1 MQKKFTIPGSH
12 NDLSNAGSFATSMDD
27 QVGRPSLFDAG
38 IQDLSDST
46 GFLNLEAG
54 APVTPYPNQISG
66 FYNAYPFPAPELSAV
81 SLAPSPSAAIPSATT
96 KMSGPEVVPVSS
108 GMASSSASMSGATV
122 AAVPRSVTSATPNA
136 SQSGVVPTSSGTGG
150 FVINGALDSS
160 ITSLQSTNPTL
171 FSGIVGAISSAIGY
185 FESIFTNSMTV
196 TIDFGWGEYN
206 NIAITGTTAVAE
218 SIASNLVNT
227 TYSGLVAA
235 LTKADTSAVGLAAVA
250 SLPASDPTTS
260 VANPS
265 IWAMNAAEALA
276 LGLPGAS
283 QGLFA
288 GYVGLNTAFN
298 FTFDPNNRAVPGK
311 MDAIGVLEHEI
322 SEDLGRLGSMGIKDG
337 TSVFTPIDLFRY
349 TAPGVP
355 QYRETATNAYFSV
368 DGKTLQT
375 EYNNPISGGDAVD
388 WNGSV
393 IGDAFGSVAPGVQN
407 NVSATD
413 LQVMNILGYTETS
426 APPSSNLIW
435 TGHGAAGDYNDIANW
450 SPKRLPAAGDDL
462 VIPTGADVV
471 FVNDQ
476 TAEVDSLQMAAGS
489 TFEID
494 QGDFTIDNAGT
505 STTNLGTIDIGTGA
519 LSVSVQLGGTTV
531 NYGQIRFYSPAQI
544 ITNDSTV
551 VIGGTGTIAL
561 VQGDIGGR
569 NFSDASPFDTFIN
582 LSNTI
587 QGSGAIGLNGFLNSL
602 NFVNAGVVDANVSG
616 VPLRLNAA
624 MVNKGIM
631 EAANGARLILN
642 GPVNNA
648 INAAGTGG
656 GIIEALTGGTVELDA
671 VTIIGGTLGAAGSTG
686 AIEIAGAT
694 TLDGTNSTFPG
705 ISLNGSIGVDAGA
718 SVTLLGQM
726 NGGTLGATLGQFLVS
741 NGTLNGLT
749 LLSNADLEVIGSTL
763 ALKGTIINH
772 GTIQVIG
779 GPGGATATLRTI
791 GTVTL
796 TGGGTVALSDGSG
809 AGSATPQLITGTV
822 ATDTLDNFNNTITG
836 YGRLGAG
843 DGLLTLINEAGGKV
857 VAAGGS
863 LIVATG
869 AHAIVN
875 KGLLDSSSGVLD
887 LRGSVTNTGT
897 IAADG
902 GTTELDGA
910 TVSGGTF
917 ATSAGGVVLAV
928 GTATL
933 NGLLSPITLAAGAQ
947 VTAGPGSTVVLEGSI
962 VNHGILDITGDVGGG
977 VTATGRILGSAT
989 LTGGGTVF
997 LSSTNGNATSAFE
1010 VLTGATGSAKLDNI
1024 DNTIVGYGSIGAGPL
1039 TLVNE
1044 IGGTIKAAGGALV
1057 VNTGATFLT
1066 NKGLMAAVGGT
1077 LAVQSTIDGTLGG
1090 TLAALD
1096 AAVGAP
1102 GVILLDGGTVH
1113 GGTVRTDLTDSAS
1126 QLTDSSNGG
1135 TLDGSAAVVTLAS
1148 GAQVVAAAGGVLS
1161 LKGSIV
1167 NHGTLSLAG
1176 DSYNVV
1182 TAAVRIVNAVTLS
1195 GGGKVS
1201 LYSLNNGP
1209 SSADQIISGTT
1220 ATAKLD
1226 NADNTIL
1233 GYGMLGAGQLTLVN
1247 ELAGTIEAAGGALIV
1262 NTGTNVV
1269 SNLGLMQAFG
1279 GTLVVQGIV
1288 DDTKGGVVATLNNGT
1303 VSGIVEL
1310 DGGTLRGGTLRTDPT
1325 DSASQ
1330 VQATANGGTLDGTA
1344 GALTLA
1350 TGAIVDVIPN
1360 GTLTI
1365 QGTIANHGTLA
1376 VTGNGYYGYLA
1387 EMLIAGTA
1395 SLTGGGLLSLTDG
1408 STVSNATNTQVLT
1421 GASAAA
1427 TLDNVDNLIRGYGE
1441 LGNTQLTLINEVK
1454 GTIEAAGGN
1463 LVVDTGAKVITN
1475 KGLMEADGGTLTL
1488 HGVINDTSGST
1499 IAALNNGTV
1508 SGVVLLD
1515 GATLRGGTIVTDT
1528 HDLASVLTTTTN
1540 GGTLDGTAGAIT
1552 LATGAQVQVANS
1564 LTLTVAGTI
1573 AGAGTLSVL
1582 GNGYYGY
1589 IATAELASN
1598 VTLTG
1603 GGSVVL
1609 ADISTVSTATAT
1621 QVITGASASVT
1632 LNNVSDTIRG
1642 YGSLGAG
1649 SMTLVNASGGLVD
1662 ATGGTLKV
1670 DTGAKTITNQGM
1682 LEAVGGTLEIDS
1694 AVTNTGTILAGAGG
1708 DVTIDGT
1715 VANTGLVTIG
1725 NGGTVTL
1732 HGAITG
1738 ATSKVQIA
1746 GGGTL
1751 VIDGGS
1757 LRNGTL
1763 TNAAGGIVD
1772 VVQSSG
1778 TLASVAFSNAGTANI
1793 TGNGYYG
1800 YVGMLS
1806 ISGTTTLSGGGS
1818 VVLSDDSTVSTATST
1833 QILTGVAAG
1842 DTLDNVDNTISGYG
1856 ELGAGQ
1862 LTLINETKATIEA
1875 TTGILLV
1882 NTGSVALANHG
1893 LLEANGGT
1901 LMVQTVVNDTVG
1913 GSIAAVSHGT
1923 VAGVVLLDGGTL
1935 RGGSITTDAASAL
1948 LITSAGGTLDGT
1960 AGAVTLAV
1968 GSQATVAP
1976 GEVLTLK
1983 GPITEDGTLT
1993 LQGNGYYGYVGQVLV
2008 GGTLTLASG
2017 ALVTMAD
2024 LSTISTA
2031 SATQVIAGTAAGAKL
2046 DNSALISGYGMLGNG
2061 TLALINEVP
2070 GTIKATGGIL
2080 VVDSG
2085 ASNATNLGQMIAVG
2099 GTLQIENTLTN
2110 TSTIAVGAGGGIVV
2124 DGVVANS
2131 GLISI
2136 ASTGT
2141 MTLNGSV
2148 VGTASK
2154 LQIAGGG
2161 TLAIDG
2167 GTLRGGTLTA
2177 VANSAV
2183 NIVAT
2188 SGTLASVAFGNS
2200 GTTSIIGN
2208 GYYGYVATMAV
2219 SGTTTL
2225 SGGGAV
2231 VLVDDST
2238 ITTATST
2245 QIITGVAAGDTLDN
2259 VDNIISGY
2267 GEIGAGQLTLINET
2281 KGTIEATVAA
2291 LVINTGSV
2299 ALVNHGL
2306 LEANGGTLVVQTV
2319 VDDTKGGTIV
2329 ALSSVTGPGQILL
2342 DGGTL
2347 RGGTVSLDS
2356 TSALLVTTAGGTLDG
2371 TAGTLTLSA
2380 GSHATVVAGE
2390 VLTLQGVIANHGRI
2404 DLQGNGYYGAVAQIQ
2419 VGGTVALSGGG
2430 VIALADTSGSTTAS
2444 STQVITSITPGAKL
2458 DNIDNT
2464 INGYGLLGNSQV
2476 TVVNEAAG
2484 TIDASGGDLI
2494 VDVGTGGSLAN
2505 AGLMQ
2510 ALSGTLDVVSGFT
2523 NSGTVIA
2530 DGGAVVLEGSV
2541 SGTGKLEVDG
2551 SQLTLMGSVGTGQT
2565 ILFGNFGKVETLNIA
2580 EPNLLGATIGGF
2592 ASGDTI
2598 IVQNS
2603 SLTAANYIAGTG
2615 TLGSLVLMS
2624 GTAPQGTLTLA
2635 GSYIQSN
2642 FAVQAQAD
2650 GTSVVSLVP
2659 GVGTIY
2665 NHATASAG
2673 APNPVAFGQ
2682 HHVGDVLTRTLSV
2695 SNTGTVGAR
2704 TETLDAAIGNTTG
2717 PITASGAFT
2726 ALAPGKSDTSHLTVG
2741 LTATQDGVESG
2752 SAILALLS
2760 DSNGIDGIGSTPL
2773 ASQTIAVSG
2782 TLYNYATASLVAP
2795 VNFGAHHVGD
2805 KLSTLLSVINTGT
2818 ADGFTEKLDAS
2829 FGGTTGSV
2837 TAAGSFTLLAAS
2849 ATNSTGLTV
2858 GLTSAQDGVRSGS
2871 AALTLKSDGTGV
2883 DVLGTHTLTTQTIG
2897 LTGTLYNYATAS
2909 TVAAVN
2915 FGNRHVGDTLSQ
2927 ALSIINTGTADG
2939 FTEALDASIG
2949 GASTGITANGTFTGL
2964 GASVTNGT
2972 SLTIGLTSATTGKHS
2987 GTAVISLTSDGT
2999 GIDNLGT
3006 KALASQTIATTAT
3019 VYALAAPILSAGTL
3033 NFGAARIGGTL
3044 NTGTVTLRDG
3054 TVANGFQESLVYAV
3068 SGPAGMST
3076 TGGAGTI
3083 VAGGSAQV
3091 GFILS
3096 TATAGTFSGTPASI
3110 ALTSTGIGTSGL
3122 ANTTLTAAAVTLNA
3136 KVYAPAI
3143 ATLGTTSVDF
3153 GIVHVGKTAI
3163 TKIVGVTN
3171 TGTGGLVDLL
3181 TGGKATDTGSVGGA
3195 AFALGAGVASG
3206 AAGSLTLSVTP
3217 ALAGTIAGS
3226 AVLGFT
3232 SHDADLAD
3240 IAIDGGTV
3248 TVTGTVNNFATAQ
3261 VEKVGGAG
3269 TLTQNGT
3276 VFTLN
3281 LGSVRQNGQALVGD
3295 LGVLNAVAGPA
3306 DLLSGSFAVAGTAGF
3321 ANAGFNAFSGLGAGA
3336 DERLQAVTLNT
3347 GSVGVFSETITLLGT
3362 GSNASGYSGALTTET
3377 VTVTGTVSL
3386 SNYATAIATL
3396 GTTSLNFGNV
3406 HVGANANQSVGITNT
3421 ATGAL
3426 VDLLTGGTATNSG
3439 AVTSDVFNLGTG
3451 LAGGIS
3457 GTVQIGITAAAA
3469 GTFTGSAALGF
3480 TSHDSAQADIAIN
3493 GGTVAVSGTAYALAS
3508 PTLSTG
3514 TLALGSAG
3522 TLALGAARVG
3532 GTLGGLVTLH
3542 DGTVASPF
3550 QESLLYATSAL
3561 AGLGISGGAGT
3572 IASGGSAQVGLIL
3585 STGTAGSFSVPA
3597 SIALTSSGVG
3607 TSGLANSG
3615 LAPDAV
3621 TVTGKVYAPAVAKLL
3636 GTSLNFGI
3644 IHVGTAAVAKGD
3656 IVSNAATGALV
3667 DVLTGGSATKSG
3679 NVGSVLFNLGTAG
3692 VASGGSGSVTVG
3704 INTTTAGTITGSAV
3718 LGFTSHD
3725 ADQAD
3730 LGINGGT
3737 ITVSGT
3743 IDNYATAKVEQ
3754 TGGAGT
3760 LTQNGTAFTLNL
3772 GAVRQNGSALVGD
3785 LGVVNAVTGPADLL
3799 SGSFTVAGTTGFT
3812 NLGVAGFSFTNVAA
3826 GLDERSQVLTLNTG
3840 TVGVFSE
3847 TITLFGTGSNA
3858 SGYSGTLAPET
3869 IIVLGSVFAAAAPLA
3884 SPTTISLG
3892 SVRVG
3897 GTLATATVQVSNG
3910 TTATAFQ
3917 ESLVYAASGPNVVG
3931 VTNGAGTILA
3941 GGTAQVGFTLNTATA
3956 GDFTGTQGTIALT
3969 STGVGTD
3976 GLPNM
3981 SLAPDPVTINGKV
3994 YAPAIVAL
4002 GTTSVN
4008 FGIVHVG
4015 ASPVQTVGI
4024 TNAATGAL
4032 ADLLTG
4038 GTATDSGSVSGVT
4051 FGLGTG
4057 VAAGGSGSLQV
4068 GINASQAGV
4077 IAGSAVLH
4085 FTSHDGDLSDI
4096 AINGGTVTVS
4106 GTVDNYATA
4115 QIELTGGVGTL
4126 TQSGTAFALNLG
4138 TVLQNGSGLVADL
4151 GVLNAASGPADL
4163 LAGSFTATSTAG
4175 FSNSG
4180 FVAFSGLVAGADE
4193 RAQVLTLNTGTA
4205 GVFTETITLF
4215 GTGGNASGYSGT
4227 LATDTLT
4234 VTGTIISTGTT
4245 YTVPTAPLTIA
4256 GTSGNDT
4263 IYATAGVLNS
4273 HDLID
4278 GGGGTNTLNLLG
4290 AGLFD
4295 LGAPKVLTNIQIV
4308 TAQENAA
4315 GTTVYMRDG
4324 LNVNLIVK
4332 PAASGSITIY
4342 GGADSDTFNLGV
4354 GTDTVVL
4361 GSPTETVYG
4370 GLGGTNLVQ
4379 ATAAQATALI
4389 GGAAIGTTTLEITT
4403 GGTVTLNPLDTRLTV
4418 KLDAATNL
4426 GLSSSLGF
4434 ITAIGA
4440 VAGHDMLTAG
4450 FTNQTLQSIGGNDR
4464 LMGSG
4469 AFGDTFLGTAAGFAG
4484 DTIQGFGGTDV
4495 IDFSDIAFAT
4505 IKPIAYSAATGQ
4517 LVVSDATHSAT
4528 VTMSGA
4534 YTLASFSAPQTDG
4547 HSGTLLKFV

>member
-1 MQKKFTIPGSH
+1 MQKRVTTPGNH
-12 NDLSNAGSFATSMDD
+12 NDLSNAGSIATSMDD
-27 QVGRPSLFDAG
+27 QAGWYSLFGPG
-38 IQDLSDST
+38 IQNFSDPT

-54 APVTPYPNQISG
+54 APFMAYQGQISG
-66 FYNAYPFPAPELSAV
+66 FHSAYPVPAPGLNAV
-81 SLAPSPSAAIPSATT
+81 SPAPSSSAAVAAATI
-96 KMSGPEVVPVSS
+96 KVFGPAVGLVSS
-108 GMASSSASMSGATV
+108 GMATMPASSSASMSGAPV
-122 AAVPRSVTSATPNA
+122 AAAPRSGASATPSA
-136 SQSGVVPTSSGTGG
+136 SQSGVAPTAGGAGG
-150 FVINGALDSS
+150 FVINAAFDNS
-160 ITSLQSTNPTL
+160 ITTLQSTNPTL
-171 FSGIVGAISSAIGY
+171 FGQIAGAISAAIGY

-196 TIDFGWGEYN
+196 TIDFGWGENN
-206 NIAITGTTAVAE
+206 NIPITGTTAVAK
-218 SIASNLVNT
+218 SNVPGFTTTTYSNLVT
-227 TYSGLVAA
+227 A
-235 LTKADTSAVGLAAVA
+235 LSKADTSAVGLAAVA
-250 SLPASDPTTS
+250 TLPGSDPTTS
-260 VANPS
+260 PAAPS
-265 IWAMNAAEALA
+265 TWVMTPAEALA
-276 LGLPGAS
+276 LGLPGVS

-288 GYVGLNTAFN
+288 GWVGLNTGFA
-298 FTFDPNNRAVPGK
+298 FTFDPNNRAVAGK

-322 SEDLGRLGSMGIKDG
+322 SEDLGRRGGMGTYDG
-337 TSVFTPIDLFRY
+337 TNVFLPLDLFRY
-349 TAPGVP
+349 TAPGVT
-355 QYRETATNAYFSV
+355 QYRPTAAVNAYFSA

-375 EYNNPISGGDAVD
+375 EYNNPIGGGDAVD
-388 WNGSV
+388 WNGSLT
-393 IGDAFGSVAPGVQN
+393 GDSFGSTATGVQN
-407 NVSATD
+407 NVSSTD
-413 LQVMNILGYTETS
+413 LQVMNILGYHETV

-462 VIPTGADVV
+462 VIPSGANVV
-471 FVNDQ
+471 FVNDP

-489 TFEID
+489 TFEIN

-505 STTNLGTIDIGTGA
+505 STTNQGTIDIGTGA

-531 NYGQIRFYSPAQI
+531 NNGQIRFYSPAQVV
-544 ITNDSTV
+544 TNSTTV

-561 VQGDIGGR
+561 LQGDIGGR

-631 EAANGARLILN
+631 EAANGGRLILN
-642 GPVNNA
+642 GPINNA

-656 GIIEALTGGTVELDA
+656 GTIEALNGSTVELDA

-686 AIEIAGAT
+686 AIEIAGVA

-749 LLSNADLEVIGSTL
+749 LLSTADLEVIGSAL
-763 ALKGTIINH
+763 ALKGTIVNH

-779 GPGGATATLRTI
+779 GPSGATATLRTI

-796 TGGGTVALSDGSG
+796 TGGGTIALSDGSG
-809 AGSATPQLITGTV
+809 AGSATPQLVTGTA
-822 ATDTLDNFNNTITG
+822 ATDTLDNVDNTITG

-857 VAAGGS
+857 VASGGS

-869 AHAIVN
+869 THAIVN

-933 NGLLSPITLAAGAQ
+933 NGSVSPITLAAGAQ
-947 VTAGPGSTVVLEGSI
+947 VTAGPGSTVVLEGSL
-962 VNHGILDITGDVGGG
+962 VNRGILGIAGDAGGG

-997 LSSTNGNATSAFE
+997 LSSTNGNTTSAFE

-1024 DNTIVGYGSIGAGPL
+1024 DNTIIGYGLIGAGQL

-1066 NKGLMAAVGGT
+1066 NKGLMAAAGGT
-1077 LAVQSTIDGTLGG
+1077 LAVQSTIDGSLGG

-1096 AAVGAP
+1096 AVGVAP
-1102 GVILLDGGTVH
+1102 GIILLDGGTVR

-1126 QLTDSSNGG
+1126 QLTDSGNGG
-1135 TLDGSAAVVTLAS
+1135 TLDGSAAAVTLAT
-1148 GAQVVAAAGGVLS
+1148 GAQVVAAAGGALS

-1209 SSADQIISGTT
+1209 SSADQIISGKT

-1226 NADNTIL
+1226 NIDNTIL

-1303 VSGIVEL
+1303 VSGIVQL

-1325 DSASQ
+1325 DTASQ
-1330 VQATANGGTLDGTA
+1330 VQATINGGTLDGTA

-1395 SLTGGGLLSLTDG
+1395 SLTGGGLVSLTDG

-1463 LVVDTGAKVITN
+1463 LVVDTGAKAITN

-1488 HGVINDTSGST
+1488 HGVINDTSDST
-1499 IAALNNGTV
+1499 IAALNSGTV

-1515 GATLRGGTIVTDT
+1515 GATLRGGTITTDT
-1528 HDLASVLTTTTN
+1528 HDLGSVLTTTTN

-1589 IATAELASN
+1589 VATAELASN

-1609 ADISTVSTATAT
+1609 ADISTVSTATST

-1662 ATGGTLKV
+1662 ATGGTLRV
-1670 DTGAKTITNQGM
+1670 DTGAKTITNQGT
-1682 LEAVGGTLEIDS
+1682 LEAVAGTLEIDS
-1694 AVTNTGTILAGAGG
+1694 NVTNTGTILAGAGG

-1800 YVGMLS
+1800 LVATLS
-1806 ISGTTTLSGGGS
+1806 VSGTTTLSGGGS

-1833 QILTGVAAG
+1833 QILTGVTAG
-1842 DTLDNVDNTISGYG
+1842 DTLDNVDNTIVGYG
-1856 ELGAGQ
+1856 SLGAGQ
-1862 LTLINETKATIEA
+1862 LTLINETKGTIEA

-1901 LMVQTVVNDTVG
+1901 LVVQTVVDDTAG
-1913 GSIAAVSHGT
+1913 GSVAAVSHGT

-1976 GEVLTLK
+1976 GLILTLK
-1983 GPITEDGTLT
+1983 GPITEDGTLAV
-1993 LQGNGYYGYVGQVLV
+1993 QGNGYYGSVGRVLI

-2024 LSTISTA
+2024 LSTVSTA

-2085 ASNATNLGQMIAVG
+2085 TSNATNLGQMIAVG

-2110 TSTIAVGAGGGIVV
+2110 TSIIAVGAGGGIVV

-2131 GLISI
+2131 GLISV

-2141 MTLNGSV
+2141 MKLNGSV
-2148 VGTASK
+2148 AGTSSK
-2154 LQIAGGG
+2154 VQIAGGG

-2167 GTLRGGTLTA
+2167 GTVRGGTLSA
-2177 VANSAV
+2177 AANSAV
-2183 NIVAT
+2183 NIVQT
-2188 SGTLASVAFGNS
+2188 SGTLASVAFGNA
-2200 GTTSIIGN
+2200 GTISIIGN
-2208 GYYGYVATMAV
+2208 GYYGSIATLSV

-2238 ITTATST
+2238 VSTSSAT

-2259 VDNIISGY
+2259 VDNTISGY
-2267 GEIGAGQLTLINET
+2267 GEVGNGRLTLINET
-2281 KGTIEATVAA
+2281 KGTIEA
-2291 LVINTGSV
+2291 G
-2299 ALVNHGL
+2299 
-2306 LEANGGTLVVQTV
+2306 
-2319 VDDTKGGTIV
+2319 D
-2329 ALSSVTGPGQILL
+2329 
-2342 DGGTL
+2342 
-2347 RGGTVSLDS
+2347 
-2356 TSALLVTTAGGTLDG
+2356 
-2371 TAGTLTLSA
+2371 
-2380 GSHATVVAGE
+2380 
-2390 VLTLQGVIANHGRI
+2390 
-2404 DLQGNGYYGAVAQIQ
+2404 
-2419 VGGTVALSGGG
+2419 
-2430 VIALADTSGSTTAS
+2430 
-2444 STQVITSITPGAKL
+2444 
-2458 DNIDNT
+2458 
-2464 INGYGLLGNSQV
+2464 
-2476 TVVNEAAG
+2476 
-2484 TIDASGGDLI
+2484 GDLI
-2494 VDVGTGGSLAN
+2494 VDAGTGGSLTN

-2523 NSGTVIA
+2523 NNGTVIA

-2541 SGTGKLEVDG
+2541 GGTGKLEVDG

-2580 EPNLLGATIGGF
+2580 GPKLLGATVGGF

-2624 GTAPQGTLTLA
+2624 GTAAQGTLTLA

-2642 FAVQAQAD
+2642 FVVQAQAD

-2659 GVGTIY
+2659 GIGTIY
-2665 NHATASAG
+2665 NHATASATT
-2673 APNPVAFGQ
+2673 PNPVAFGQ
-2682 HHVGDVLTRTLSV
+2682 HHVGDVLTRTLSI
-2695 SNTGTVGAR
+2695 SNTGTVGAG
-2704 TETLDAAIGNTTG
+2704 TETLDATIGNTTG
-2717 PITASGAFT
+2717 PVTASGAFT
-2726 ALAPGKSDTSHLTVG
+2726 ALAPGKSDTTHLTVG
-2741 LTATQDGVESG
+2741 LTATQDGVKSG

-2782 TLYNYATASLVAP
+2782 TLYNYATASVVAP
-2795 VNFGAHHVGD
+2795 VDFGTHHVGD
-2805 KLSTLLSVINTGT
+2805 KLSTLLSIVNTGT

-2829 FGGTTGSV
+2829 FGGTTGSA

-2915 FGNRHVGDTLSQ
+2915 FGNHHVGDTLGQ

-2949 GASTGITANGTFTGL
+2949 GVSAGITAKGTFTSL
-2964 GASVTNGT
+2964 GASGTNST
-2972 SLTIGLTSATTGKHS
+2972 SLTIGLTSATTGKQS
-2987 GTAVISLTSDGT
+2987 GTAVISLTSDGA

-3006 KALASQTIATTAT
+3006 KALTSQTIAATAT
-3019 VYALAAPILSAGTL
+3019 VFALAAPILSAGTVNL
-3033 NFGAARIGGTL
+3033 GAARIGGTLNTGTL

-3054 TVANGFQESLVYAV
+3054 TVANAFQESLVYAV
-3068 SGPAGMST
+3068 SGPAGVST

-3083 VAGGSAQV
+3083 VSGGSAQV

-3096 TATAGTFSGTPASI
+3096 TATAGTFTGTPESI

-3122 ANTTLTAAAVTLNA
+3122 ANSTLTAAPVALNA
-3136 KVYAPAI
+3136 KVYAPAV
-3143 ATLGTTSVDF
+3143 ATLGTTSLDF
-3153 GIVHVGKTAI
+3153 GIVHVGTAAI
-3163 TKIVGVTN
+3163 TKNVGVTN

-3181 TGGKATDTGSVGGA
+3181 AGGKATDAGSVGGA
-3195 AFALGAGVASG
+3195 TFTLGAGLASG
-3206 AAGSLTLSVTP
+3206 AAGSLTLSVIP
-3217 ALAGTIAGS
+3217 ASAGTIAGS

-3240 IAIDGGTV
+3240 VAINGGTI
-3248 TVTGTVNNFATAQ
+3248 TVTGTVDNYATAQ
-3261 VEKVGGAG
+3261 VEKAGGAG

-3281 LGSVRQNGQALVGD
+3281 LGSVRQNAQALVGD

-3306 DLLSGSFAVAGTAGF
+3306 DLLSGSFAVAGTTGF
-3321 ANAGFNAFSGLGAGA
+3321 ANAGFSAFSGLGAGA
-3336 DERLQAVTLNT
+3336 DERLQVVTLNT
-3347 GSVGVFSETITLLGT
+3347 GSVGVFSETITLAGT

-3396 GTTSLNFGNV
+3396 GTTSLNFGKV

-3451 LAGGIS
+3451 LAAGAS
-3457 GTVQIGITAAAA
+3457 GTVQVGITAAAA
-3469 GTFTGSAALGF
+3469 GTFSGSAALGF
-3480 TSHDSAQADIAIN
+3480 ISHDSGQADIAIN

-3508 PTLSTG
+3508 PTLSVG
-3514 TLALGSAG
+3514 TLALGAAG
-3522 TLALGAARVG
+3522 TLALGAVRVG
-3532 GTLGGLVTLH
+3532 GTLSGSVTLR
-3542 DGTVASPF
+3542 DGSVASPF
-3550 QESLLYATSAL
+3550 QESLLYATSAP
-3561 AGLGISGGAGT
+3561 AGSGISGGSGT
-3572 IASGGSAQVGLIL
+3572 IVSGGSAQVGFIL

-3597 SIALTSSGVG
+3597 SIALSSSGVG

-3644 IHVGTAAVAKGD
+3644 VHVGTAAVTKGD
-3656 IVSNAATGALV
+3656 IVSNGATGALV
-3667 DVLTGGSATKSG
+3667 DVLNGGSATKTG
-3679 NVGSVLFNLGTAG
+3679 NVSSVVFNLGTAG

-3704 INTTTAGTITGSAV
+3704 INTTTAGTIAGSAV
-3718 LGFTSHD
+3718 LGFASHD

-3737 ITVSGT
+3737 ITVVGT
-3743 IDNYATAKVEQ
+3743 IDNYATATVEQ
-3754 TGGAGT
+3754 VGGAGT

-3785 LGVVNAVTGPADLL
+3785 LGVVNAAAGPADLL
-3799 SGSFTVAGTTGFT
+3799 NGSFTVGGTTGFT
-3812 NLGVAGFSFTNVAA
+3812 NLGVAGFSFTGAAA

-3858 SGYSGTLAPET
+3858 SGYSGTLTPET
-3869 IIVLGSVFAAAAPLA
+3869 ITVLGSVFAAAAPLA
-3884 SPTTISLG
+3884 TPGTIGLG

-3897 GTLATATVQVSNG
+3897 GTLATGSAMLTNG

-3917 ESLVYAASGPNVVG
+3917 ESLVYATSGPNVVG
-3931 VTNGAGTILA
+3931 VTNGAGTIVA
-3941 GGTAQVGFTLNTATA
+3941 GGTVQVGFTLNTGTA

-3976 GLPNM
+3976 GLQNTL
-3981 SLAPDPVTINGKV
+3981 LAPDPVTINGKV
-3994 YAPAIVAL
+3994 YAPAVVAL

-4015 ASPVQTVGI
+4015 ASPVQAVGI

-4032 ADLLTG
+4032 ADVLTG
-4038 GTATDSGSVSGVT
+4038 GTATNSGSVSGVT

-4057 VAAGGSGSLQV
+4057 LSAGGSGSLQV
-4068 GINASQAGV
+4068 GVNASLAGV
-4077 IAGSAVLH
+4077 IAGSVVLG

-4126 TQSGTAFALNLG
+4126 THSGTAFALNLG
-4138 TVLQNGSGLVADL
+4138 TVLQNGTALVADL
-4151 GVLNAASGPADL
+4151 GVLNAVSGPSDL
-4163 LAGSFTATSTAG
+4163 LAGSFTAAGTAG
-4175 FSNSG
+4175 FSNAG
-4180 FVAFSGLVAGADE
+4180 LVAFSGLVAGADE
-4193 RAQVLTLNTGTA
+4193 RAQVVTLNTGTA

-4215 GTGGNASGYSGT
+4215 GAGSNASGYSGT
-4227 LATDTLT
+4227 LAADTLT

-4245 YTVPTAPLTIA
+4245 YTVPTAPLTIT

-4263 IYATAGVLNS
+4263 FYAAAGVLNS
-4273 HDLID
+4273 RDSID

-4290 AGLFD
+4290 GGSFD
-4295 LGAPKVLTNIQIV
+4295 LGAPKVLTNIQTV

-4324 LNVNLIVK
+4324 LNVNLLVK
-4332 PAASGSITIY
+4332 PVASGSITVY

-4370 GLGGTNLVQ
+4370 GPGGTNLVQ

-4389 GGAAIGTTTLEITT
+4389 AGAAIGTTTLEITT

-4418 KLDAATNL
+4418 RLDAATNL

-4440 VAGHDMLTAG
+4440 VAGHDVLKAG
-4450 FTNQTLQSIGGNDR
+4450 FTNQTLQSIGGNDT
-4464 LMGSG
+4464 LIGSG

-4495 IDFSDIAFAT
+4495 IDFSDVAFAT
-4505 IKPIAYSAATGQ
+4505 LKPIVYSAATGK

-4534 YTLASFSAPQTDG
+4534 YTSASFSAPQTDG
-4547 HSGTLLKFV
+4547 HSGTLVKFV